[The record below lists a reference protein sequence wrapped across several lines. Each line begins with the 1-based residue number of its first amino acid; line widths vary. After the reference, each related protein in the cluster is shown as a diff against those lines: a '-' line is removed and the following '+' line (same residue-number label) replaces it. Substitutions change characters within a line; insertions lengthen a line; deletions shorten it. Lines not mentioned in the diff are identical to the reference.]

1 MRILYVYKIPG
12 KNAGGVLLLSG
23 GKRKSGDNGFASTNR
38 ILIGYKAIMVS
49 AVNLMV
55 NKNHIWNWEFFGNNF
70 KESNPDIYEDLL
82 KLELIKKRSKHF
94 SYIVIARS
102 DRTFK
107 RVNLLEE
114 YKKNEIAVLNPNNK
128 IQVIFVTSQSGYNYA
143 AKTIPESDLVNYIIT
158 GEEFDIY
165 KAMLTLRKKYNV
177 DIMLNDGGRIM
188 SNGVRD
194 SGLLGEERV
203 TLEPYPGNGLI
214 PNEIDPTSILGKK
227 GIGLDGNELEGTI
240 LLHSNEIADE
250 KANVYLYPL
259 DEQKI
264 I

>member
-1 MRILYVYKIPG
+1 MLEVR
-12 KNAGGVLLLSG
+12 LLLSG
-23 GKRKSGDNGFASTNR
+23 GKRKSGDNAFASTNR
-38 ILIGYKAIMVS
+38 ILMGYKAIMVS

-55 NKNHIWNWEFFGNNF
+55 NKNQIWNWEFFGNNF
-70 KESNPDIYEDLL
+70 KESNPNIYEDLL
-82 KLELIKKRSKHF
+82 KLELTKKRKHF

-102 DRTFK
+102 DRSFK
-107 RVNLLEE
+107 SVNLLEK

-128 IQVIFVTSQSGYNYA
+128 IKVIFVTSQRGYDYA

-158 GEEFDIY
+158 GEEFVIY
-165 KAMLTLRKKYNV
+165 NAMLTLRKKYSI

-188 SNGVRD
+188 SNGIRD
-194 SGLLGEERV
+194 AGLLGEERV
-203 TLEPYPGNGLI
+203 TLEPYPGNGI
-214 PNEIDPTSILGKK
+214 VPNKINPTSILGKK

-240 LLHSNEIADE
+240 LLHSNEIGDE

-264 I
+264 R